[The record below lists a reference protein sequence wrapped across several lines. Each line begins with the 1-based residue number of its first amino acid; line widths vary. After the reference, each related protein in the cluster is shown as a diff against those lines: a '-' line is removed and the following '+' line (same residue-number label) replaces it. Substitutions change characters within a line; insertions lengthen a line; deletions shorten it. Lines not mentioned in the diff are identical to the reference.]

1 VNREAVTRWCRT
13 RPGATEEHPF
23 GPDVVVYKVGGKIFA
38 ICDEGPTEEV
48 SLKCDP
54 RFAEYL
60 RERYPGGV
68 RPGYH
73 LNKRH
78 WNTVSLDG
86 EVPSEEVEE
95 MLGHSYTL
103 VTRSLPR
110 AIRDGLGG

>member
-1 VNREAVTRWCRT
+1 MDWCRS
-13 RPGATEEHPF
+13 RPGASEETPF
-23 GPDVVVYKVGGKIFA
+23 GPDVTVYKVGGKIFA
-38 ICDEGPTEEV
+38 ICDEASPPTV

-60 RERYPGGV
+60 RDRYRGAV
-68 RPGYH
+68 VPGYH

-86 EVPSEEVEE
+86 RVPSAEVEE

-103 VTRSLPR
+103 ILQSLPEAAR
-110 AIRDGLGG
+110 AAIRDDS

>member
-1 VNREAVTRWCRT
+1 MEWCRS
-13 RPGATEEHPF
+13 RPGATEESPF
-23 GPDVVVYKVGGKIFA
+23 GPEHAVYKVGGKIFA
-38 ICDEGPTEEV
+38 ICDREGDPSV

-60 RERYPGGV
+60 RDRYVGAV
-68 RPGYH
+68 VPGYH

-86 EVPSEEVEE
+86 RVPADEVLE

-103 VTRSLPR
+103 VLRSLPGTVR
-110 AIRDGLGG
+110 KALTMPEP